1 MFNKSEKSLV
11 LSIKTAAALLCA
23 LLFIAAA
30 YGDAFAVR
38 AQAERL
44 CEEGIK
50 LFQLGKY
57 AEAETKFSSAIG
69 EDGSYGPSYYY
80 MARIYEQRNN
90 HDEALSYIK
99 KALSNIP
106 HEDIYKNYVCEI
118 NNNMAIEAIKNNNID
133 RAYKLYYSNLDL
145 VPYHLPTYNRL
156 AALAIKKGDYNDALL
171 QCNKALEKNSAIPP
185 NVRFDS
191 NEQAMLHTH
200 MALCFFELKN
210 YSRAIN
216 EIETA
221 KNTKDSSYVQKY
233 YKKIMGDENPVVS
246 ELKKA
251 DAAFEAGDFK
261 TAREGY
267 DKVISLYPNSKTA
280 VEKLSIMDAQA
291 RIENVIA
298 EADLLASN
306 NQIEEAIDKYN
317 QVLAADPTRVV
328 LKDKI
333 KELKAKAELIQKQA
347 AASIRGKSN
356 SKSTDSIDIDAKLRQ
371 LIEKSHTSVNP
382 DQAYELKFTEAEG
395 YYSKQEYDK
404 ALEIYHKL
412 IEDREDFRPD
422 EINKR
427 IRSIYASRG
436 EFFIEYYNMAVPK
449 LYVYLAFAAVIALII
464 WMYFGG
470 QIAVMM
476 KPDPMKNYKDGVD
489 YLDKEKYESAIASFE
504 KALNN
509 NFEPLERAR
518 IKAKLSLCYFKIKNY
533 DKCIK
538 VSLEVLDVD
547 PKNEVVHG
555 YLGNSFL
562 EKNATNERAISEYKL
577 LLRKQKDDKRLL
589 TTLCTQFIKE
599 DNLSQEAIDVYQKIF
614 TIDSKDK
621 NVRRMLCDA
630 FVRSND
636 KTDIAIKV
644 YESILSDEPH
654 RAEVKLML
662 ISAKFSRKNF
672 DECVMLCEEL
682 FEKGVIENIT
692 LEYYTNSY
700 FKLDKKSELYQKY
713 VDLSRKFPD
722 NQILK
727 SYVDKIQ
734 SQLVVERLTGGGGP
748 AVVPAGSGSGGPV
761 PAASQQQG
769 APGANAP
776 SAPAVNICR
785 NCAHMNPAGLKT
797 CEHCGAAM

>member
-1 MFNKSEKSLV
+1 MHKKYEKSSVFSLRTAVAV
-11 LSIKTAAALLCA
+11 LAAAV
-23 LLFIAAA
+23 IAVFSG
-30 YGDAFAVR
+30 GDACAIR

-50 LFQLGKY
+50 LFQMGKY

-80 MARIYEQRNN
+80 MAQIYEQRNN
-90 HDEALSYIK
+90 HDEALSYVK
-99 KALSNIP
+99 KALSNVP
-106 HEDIYKNYVCEI
+106 HEDIYKNYMCEI

-133 RAYKLYYSNLDL
+133 RAYKLYFTNLDL

-156 AALAIKKGDYNDALL
+156 AALALKKGDYNDVLL
-171 QCNKALEKNSAIPP
+171 QCNKALEKNSMIPP

-191 NEQAMLHTH
+191 NEKAMLHTH
-200 MALCFFELKN
+200 MAAAFFELKN
-210 YSRAIN
+210 YSRAMN
-216 EIETA
+216 EIEAA
-221 KNTKDSSYVQKY
+221 KSTKDSSYVQKY
-233 YKKIMGDENPVVS
+233 YKRIMSDENPVVS
-246 ELKKA
+246 EMKKA
-251 DAAFEAGDFK
+251 DAAFESGNFK
-261 TAREGY
+261 AAREGY
-267 DKVISLYPNSKTA
+267 EKVISLYPNSKVA
-280 VEKLSIMDAQA
+280 VEKLSIMDNQA
-291 RIENVIA
+291 RIENMVA
-298 EADLLASN
+298 EADLLAAN
-306 NQIEEAIDKYN
+306 NQIEEAVEKYN

-333 KELKAKAELIQKQA
+333 KELKAKAEQIQKQA
-347 AASIRGKSN
+347 AASIRGKSS
-356 SKSTDSIDIDAKLRQ
+356 SKSTDSVDIDTKLRQ
-371 LIEKSHTSVNP
+371 LIEKSHTNVNP
-382 DQAYELKFTEAEG
+382 DQAYELKFTEAEA

-412 IEDREDFRPD
+412 MEDREDFRPD

-436 EFFIEYYNMAVPK
+436 EFYIEYYNMAVPK
-449 LYVYLAFAAVIALII
+449 LYVYLAVAIVIAIII
-464 WMYFGG
+464 WIYFGG

-476 KPDPMKNYKDGVD
+476 KPDPMKNYKDGVE
-489 YLDKEKYESAIASFE
+489 YLDKEKYESAIACFE
-504 KALNN
+504 KALANA
-509 NFEPLERAR
+509 FEPLERAR
-518 IKAKLSLCYFKIKNY
+518 IKSKLSLCYFKIKNY

-577 LLRKQKDDKRLL
+577 LLKKQKDDKRLL
-589 TTLCTQFIKE
+589 TILCNHFIKE

-614 TIDSKDK
+614 TMDPKDK
-621 NVRRMLCDA
+621 NVRRMLGEA
-630 FVRSND
+630 FIRSND
-636 KTDIAIKV
+636 KSDIAIKV
-644 YESILSDEPH
+644 YESILADEPQ
-654 RAEVKLML
+654 RNEVKLML

-672 DECVMLCEEL
+672 DESIMLCEEL
-682 FEKGVIENIT
+682 FEKGIIENIT

-700 FKLDKKSELYQKY
+700 FKIDKKAELYQKY
-713 VDLSRKFPD
+713 VELSRKFPN

-727 SYVDKIQ
+727 NYVDKIQ

-748 AVVPAGSGSGGPV
+748 AIQ
-761 PAASQQQG
+761 PAAAQGAATQQQG
-769 APGANAP
+769 GGAAPAGAPA
-776 SAPAVNICR
+776 APAVNICR
-785 NCAHMNPAGLKT
+785 NCAHMNPAGLMA